1 MKKIIFTLLATILSA
16 SIISAQ
22 ELSIKDLKKMNIEF
36 SQNTKL
42 FQYTI
47 ISPTDLITD
56 LKRQKMIKKVLILEQ

>member
-1 MKKIIFTLLATILSA
+1 
-16 SIISAQ
+16 
-22 ELSIKDLKKMNIEF
+22 MNIEF

-42 FQYTI
+42 FQYTF

>member
-1 MKKIIFTLLATILSA
+1 
-16 SIISAQ
+16 
-22 ELSIKDLKKMNIEF
+22 MNIEF

-56 LKRQKMIKKVLILEQ
+56 LKDKNDKKVLILEQ